1 MPSPTTTANN
11 EANHDI
17 EPAQPI
23 ENDSG
28 SIQLVNT
35 HSDPSQPVNADST
48 LPTHHVP
55 SHDAHSTDNSNNRN
69 NPNRVA
75 RAMTFPPMQNDQT
88 WYDYLV
94 TNFKVITIVIAL
106 ITLACTVIGII
117 AGIVIAIVRK

>member
-1 MPSPTTTANN
+1 MSSSTTTAAGQVNN
-11 EANHDI
+11 
-17 EPAQPI
+17 
-23 ENDSG
+23 ST
-28 SIQLVNT
+28 ST
-35 HSDPSQPVNADST
+35 QPVNTDT
-48 LPTHHVP
+48 RLPTHHVP
-55 SHDAHSTDNSNNRN
+55 SHNAHSTNNSNNRN
-69 NPNRVA
+69 NSNIIA

>member
-1 MPSPTTTANN
+1 MSSSSTITVDQANYGIDLDQHIDHN
-11 EANHDI
+11 
-17 EPAQPI
+17 
-23 ENDSG
+23 SG
-28 SIQLVNT
+28 STQLVNT
-35 HSDPSQPVNADST
+35 DSGPPEPVDTDPT

-75 RAMTFPPMQNDQT
+75 RAMTFPPRQNNQT
-88 WYDYLV
+88 WHDYVV

>member
-69 NPNRVA
+69 NLNRIA
-75 RAMTFPPMQNDQT
+75 RAATFPPRQHDQT
-88 WYDYLV
+88 WYDYVV
-94 TNFKVITIVIAL
+94 TNFKVLTIIFAI
-106 ITLACTVIGII
+106 ITLAFTIIGVI
-117 AGIVIAIVRK
+117 AAIVIPIVLK